1 MNDYSGTSLYRQTIS
16 EEDKARVLQIF
27 KECDSNQ
34 KGYLSKEDIKV
45 AVLSIFGYKPSK
57 YEVEQ
62 LMGAGKKDECQGL
75 NLERFQSLM
84 FAKLSLEDPDQECR
98 RIFNAFDIDCKGFL
112 TLEDV
117 KRAYQTTAPN
127 LSESAIISCF
137 QNLDKDRDGRISYRD
152 FEHCMKYN
160 TFY

>member
-16 EEDKARVLQIF
+16 DEDEARVLQIF

-34 KGYLSKEDIKV
+34 KGHLSKEDIKV

-62 LMGAGKKDECQGL
+62 LMGAGKKDERQGL

-98 RIFNAFDIDCKGFL
+98 RIFNAFDIDCVGQVEKAI
-112 TLEDV
+112 TD
-117 KRAYQTTAPN
+117 QW
-127 LSESAIISCF
+127 LSEPPYGSIESSNCSHIDIPRRM
-137 QNLDKDRDGRISYRD
+137 QTYIG
-152 FEHCMKYN
+152 
-160 TFY
+160 